1 MIKMR
6 INKSERARLTALAQ
20 HYELPVSHAGF
31 CMAIDNAIAEMTG
44 DPPRWGREDAP
55 PTTEAAPDYLNLSM
69 PAAREDALAD
79 IARRAG
85 LGGAPWKTTILFAVN
100 TILYRG
106 FTQ

>member
-44 DPPRWGREDAP
+44 DPPRA
-55 PTTEAAPDYLNLSM
+55 
-69 PAAREDALAD
+69 
-79 IARRAG
+79 
-85 LGGAPWKTTILFAVN
+85 
-100 TILYRG
+100 
-106 FTQ
+106 